1 MDASRL
7 SVVLNNLM
15 GLSRSLVVCDIQPRY
30 SGGVTFDLRDFVAYI
45 KKFDKVLYLF
55 NNKDI
60 GVPETEDD
68 VIKMLK
74 DQGGAT
80 DEDLSKV
87 QFRPK
92 VYYYFR
98 DILDDPR
105 TNYEECKKL
114 LKMLILKGV
123 NNAYELESEAIR
135 KCLSNPKLINDI
147 KRGKLHFYYDP
158 MLAADLCHY
167 ENCEE
172 VGGFENQC
180 NIEINLY
187 MDALDLFYTKNYD
200 FIF

>member
-1 MDASRL
+1 MAFA
-7 SVVLNNLM
+7 
-15 GLSRSLVVCDIQPRY
+15 RSLVSCDIQPRY
-30 SGGVTFDLRDFVAYI
+30 SGGVTFDLKDFVAYLR
-45 KKFDKVLYLF
+45 KFDKVLYLF

-60 GVPETEDD
+60 GVEDTTED
-68 VIKMLK
+68 VVKMLK
-74 DQGGAT
+74 DKGGAT
-80 DEDLSKV
+80 DEDLSKI

-123 NNAYELESEAIR
+123 NNAYELESEAIGR
-135 KCLSNPKLINDI
+135 CLSNPKLIKDI

-187 MDALDLFYTKNYD
+187 MDALDLSYTKNYD

>member
-1 MDASRL
+1 MDASR
-7 SVVLNNLM
+7 SNVVLNNFM

-80 DEDLSKV
+80 DEDLSRI

-98 DILDDPR
+98 DVLDDPR

-123 NNAYELESEAIR
+123 NNAYELESEAIG

-187 MDALDLFYTKNYD
+187 MDALGLEYTKNYD

>member
-1 MDASRL
+1 MAFA
-7 SVVLNNLM
+7 
-15 GLSRSLVVCDIQPRY
+15 RSLVSCDIQPRY
-30 SGGVTFDLRDFVAYI
+30 SGGVTFDLRDFVAYL

-60 GVPETEDD
+60 GVEDTTED
-68 VIKMLK
+68 VVKMLK
-74 DQGGAT
+74 DKGGAT
-80 DEDLSKV
+80 DADLERI

-98 DILDDPR
+98 DVLDDDR

-123 NNAYELESEAIR
+123 DNASQLAPEALEKCISDYKLRRDIR
-135 KCLSNPKLINDI
+135 K
-147 KRGKLHFYYDP
+147 GKLHFHYDP

-167 ENCEE
+167 QNCEQ

-187 MDALDLFYTKNYD
+187 MDALGLEYTKNYD